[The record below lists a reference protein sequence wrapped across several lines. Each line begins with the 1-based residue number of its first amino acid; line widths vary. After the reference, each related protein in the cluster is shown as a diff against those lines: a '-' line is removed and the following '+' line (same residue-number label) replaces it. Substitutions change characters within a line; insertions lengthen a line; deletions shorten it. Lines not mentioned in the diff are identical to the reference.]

1 MIWESDFVD
10 GMGVW
15 TQWERV
21 LLCGYDGSAVNE
33 HLQKVCYL
41 SSIINSTLMAWNS

>member
-15 TQWERV
+15 IQWERV
-21 LLCGYDGSAVNE
+21 LFGGCDGSEVNKD
-33 HLQKVCYL
+33 LQKYVV
-41 SSIINSTLMAWNS
+41 SAV